1 VGDKLR
7 ITIKYLGA
15 FTDAAKSKKET
26 CELAAPLLSALI
38 DDLVDRKGEKFQF
51 LLIDPATGT
60 LRGGTTLLV
69 NGHRREL
76 HHTLVDGDEVT
87 LLTPIAGG

>member
-1 VGDKLR
+1 LR

-15 FTDAAKSKKET
+15 FTDAAKSKEET
-26 CELAAPLLSALI
+26 YELTVPLLGAFI

-51 LLIDPATGT
+51 LLMDPATGT
-60 LRGGTTLLV
+60 LRTGITLLV
-69 NGHRREL
+69 NGHRREF

-87 LLTPIAGG
+87 LLIPIAGG